1 MYVRRYVFAHFYI
14 YMFAYVYVY
23 TCLAD
28 DESSWLSDLWDQMP
42 VWDGMWGWFPAN
54 IFSQLLVSAKGG
66 KIYGLNI

>member
-28 DESSWLSDLWDQMP
+28 DESS
-42 VWDGMWGWFPAN
+42 
-54 IFSQLLVSAKGG
+54 
-66 KIYGLNI
+66 

>member
-1 MYVRRYVFAHFYI
+1 MCVCMYVGMYLHIFIFI
-14 YMFAYVYVY
+14 
-23 TCLAD
+23 CLAD
-28 DESSWLSDLWDQMP
+28 DGSSWLSDLWDQMP